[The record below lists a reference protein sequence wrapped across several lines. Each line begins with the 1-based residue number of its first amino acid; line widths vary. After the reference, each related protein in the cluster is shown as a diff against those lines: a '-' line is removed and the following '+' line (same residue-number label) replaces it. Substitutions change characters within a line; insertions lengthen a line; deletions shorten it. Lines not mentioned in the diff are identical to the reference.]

1 MFPLGTVLFPGA
13 LLPLHVFEPRYR
25 QLVKD
30 CLAGEPEFGVVL
42 IDRGHEVG
50 GGDVRRDVGT
60 VARIL
65 EVASSPDGRY
75 VVRPRG
81 SAGSG
86 CSVAGRRPLPPRRGR
101 GLARRGRQPGHD
113 RARGRGGQPGPPRAG
128 AGQRAARRRRP
139 LEIDIADDPLLASY
153 HLCAVA
159 PLGPDDRYRLLAC
172 AGPAE
177 RLDRLDE
184 LLTDAEEVLTLR
196 LAAERADGRR
206 RVARAPAGSAKNLSR
221 AAGGPP
227 VVEQPGDADLR
238 PRSTWSR
245 RTPARRRSGP

>member
-50 GGDVRRDVGT
+50 GGDVRRPVGA

-65 EVASSPDGRY
+65 EVGELPDGRY
-75 VVRPRG
+75 LVQ
-81 SAGSG
+81 SAGVRRLRVRTWLDDAPYPRAEVEDWPDEDAALVTTERVTE
-86 CSVAGRRPLPPRRGR
+86 VANR
-101 GLARRGRQPGHD
+101 ARRVRALASELHD
-113 RARGRGGQPGPPRAG
+113 G
-128 AGQRAARRRRP
+128 AGP

-159 PLGPDDRYRLLAC
+159 PVGPDDRYRLLASP
-172 AGPAE
+172 GPAE
-177 RLDRLDE
+177 RLDRLDG
-184 LLTDAEEVLTLR
+184 LLADAEEVLTLR
-196 LAAERADGRR
+196 L
-206 RVARAPAGSAKNLSR
+206 
-221 AAGGPP
+221 
-227 VVEQPGDADLR
+227 Q
-238 PRSTWSR
+238 
-245 RTPARRRSGP
+245 SGQG

>member
-1 MFPLGTVLFPGA
+1 MAPVPDDVSPATALPMFPLGTVLFPGA

-25 QLVKD
+25 RLVQD

-50 GGDVRRDVGT
+50 GGDVLRPVGA

-65 EVASSPDGRY
+65 EVRELPDGRY
-75 VVRPRG
+75 LVQ
-81 SAGSG
+81 SAGVRRLRVRAWLADTPYPRAQG
-86 CSVAGRRPLPPRRGR
+86 EDWPDEGAGVVTAERVAEVATR
-101 GLARRGRQPGHD
+101 ARRVRALASELHD
-113 RARGRGGQPGPPRAG
+113 G
-128 AGQRAARRRRP
+128 AGP

-159 PLGPDDRYRLLAC
+159 PVGPDDRYRLLSC
-172 AGPAE
+172 PGPAE

-196 LAAERADGRR
+196 L
-206 RVARAPAGSAKNLSR
+206 
-221 AAGGPP
+221 
-227 VVEQPGDADLR
+227 Q
-238 PRSTWSR
+238 
-245 RTPARRRSGP
+245 SGHG

>member
-25 QLVKD
+25 QLVQD

-50 GGDVRRDVGT
+50 GGA

-65 EVASSPDGRY
+65 EVGELPDGRY
-75 VVRPRG
+75 LVQ
-81 SAGSG
+81 SAGVRRLRVRTWLEDAPYPRAEVEDWPDEDASL
-86 CSVAGRRPLPPRRGR
+86 VASERVAEVANR
-101 GLARRGRQPGHD
+101 ARRIRALASELHD
-113 RARGRGGQPGPPRAG
+113 G
-128 AGQRAARRRRP
+128 AGP

-159 PLGPDDRYRLLAC
+159 PIGPDDRYRLLAC
-172 AGPAE
+172 PGPAE

-184 LLTDAEEVLTLR
+184 LLADAEEVLTLR
-196 LAAERADGRR
+196 L
-206 RVARAPAGSAKNLSR
+206 
-221 AAGGPP
+221 
-227 VVEQPGDADLR
+227 Q
-238 PRSTWSR
+238 
-245 RTPARRRSGP
+245 SGHG